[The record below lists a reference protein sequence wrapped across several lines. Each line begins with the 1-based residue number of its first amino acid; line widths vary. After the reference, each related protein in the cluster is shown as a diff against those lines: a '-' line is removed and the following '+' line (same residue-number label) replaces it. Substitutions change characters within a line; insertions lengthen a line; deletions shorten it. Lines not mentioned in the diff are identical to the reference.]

1 MAAPFRLTM
10 PEAAPAP
17 RRPFQV
23 SFDAGT
29 TWKCVTESEGQ
40 HLIEHC
46 TTYPDDV
53 RALIDGGGVAH
64 IDRFPRNTGV
74 FVRRTPGARAEAD
87 AKRQLG
93 LFV

>member
-29 TWKCVTESEGQ
+29 TWKCVTESDPAA
-40 HLIEHC
+40 ISC
-46 TTYPDDV
+46 
-53 RALIDGGGVAH
+53 
-64 IDRFPRNTGV
+64 
-74 FVRRTPGARAEAD
+74 
-87 AKRQLG
+87 
-93 LFV
+93 